1 MSTVEITHEVD
12 LSWEERQ
19 LDDDE
24 YQQTAEETRTIDLP
38 MAVSILAKRG
48 YGKRSVSDEIGMYFR
63 LFDRDNKGFISID
76 DLTRVQSEITTAQ
89 DDLRNEMN
97 DLDVL
102 QFRPVPHST
111 LRMMI
116 EVFDANEDGV
126 IDMVEFSRV
135 VELILSSS

>member
-1 MSTVEITHEVD
+1 MSNVEISREVD
-12 LSWEERQ
+12 LAWEERQ
-19 LDDDE
+19 LDDE
-24 YQQTAEETRTIDLP
+24 YQQTAEATRTIDLP
-38 MAVSILAKRG
+38 MAISVLAKRG

-63 LFDRDNKGFISID
+63 LFDRHNKGFISIE

-102 QFRPVPHST
+102 KFRPMPHAT

-116 EVFDANEDGV
+116 EEFDANEDGV

-135 VELILSSS
+135 MEPILSSS